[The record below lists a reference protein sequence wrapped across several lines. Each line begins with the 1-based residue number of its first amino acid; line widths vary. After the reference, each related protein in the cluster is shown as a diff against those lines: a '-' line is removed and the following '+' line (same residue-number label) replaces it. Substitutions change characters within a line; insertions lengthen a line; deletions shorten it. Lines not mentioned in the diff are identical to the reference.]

1 MNSIKQGFAR
11 FFTPSVA
18 FALLL
23 LCSAVAAG
31 AQDHDHAAMSGE
43 TGVAALTEAGND
55 AFGTIQE
62 VIAAL
67 VADPA
72 TDWSKVDV
80 EALRMHLLD
89 MNDMTLNV
97 AVEQSE
103 IANGMQ
109 AMVTPTTDRASGAL
123 ERVFAAHP
131 QQLAAESGWTMQAMK
146 HGDAWHVMVT
156 SEDEADVAVIRG
168 LGYIGVMAWGAHHQ
182 PHHWAIATGQNPHGD
197 NAKQDHGG
205 HGGMNH

>member
-1 MNSIKQGFAR
+1 MNSMNSGVTR
-11 FFTPSVA
+11 FIAPAPAAVKAVTL
-18 FALLL
+18 ALTLL
-23 LCSAVAAG
+23 FLCSVGSAA
-31 AQDHDHAAMSGE
+31 AQD
-43 TGVAALTEAGND
+43 LTEAGND

-97 AVEQSE
+97 TVEQSE

-109 AMVTPTTDRASGAL
+109 AMVTPTTDRAAGAL

-156 SEDEADVAVIRG
+156 SDDEADVAVIRG

-182 PHHWAIATGQNPHGD
+182 PHHRAIATGQNPHGD
-197 NAKQDHGG
+197 DAEQDHGD